1 MLERLDGLDITWIIG
16 LFAAIAAVLVV
27 EAFYITV
34 FKPESYRDQ
43 VNRRLRIMKDSHS
56 REEVLILLRRERG
69 LTADGF
75 YRLPIEALNRLMTQ
89 SGVTVSVTRL
99 VAGMVLIGAIAFAGV
114 FYVQRAV
121 LPALGAALLLGPVAP
136 ILILRML
143 RKRRWAAFGARF
155 PDALDIIVRSVKAG
169 HPVPIAIAMVAR
181 EMPDPIGSEFGM
193 LADEITYGSD
203 LETAMRNM
211 LARVGQEDLPLF
223 VTAISIQSAT
233 GGNLTEILS
242 NLSKVIRERFKMRRK
257 IKALSS
263 EGKFSAYALT
273 ALPILLFFAINAA
286 NPKFYGAIIH
296 MSVTQYAIGATLVW
310 MGIGNA
316 IMSKMVN
323 FRV

>member
-1 MLERLDGLDITWIIG
+1 MLDMLDRLDTTWIIG
-16 LFAAIAAVLVV
+16 LFAAVAVVLMV
-27 EAFYITV
+27 EAFYIAV

-89 SGVTVSVTRL
+89 SGVKVSVGRLIAAMAL
-99 VAGMVLIGAIAFAGV
+99 VAAAAFVGV
-114 FYVQRAV
+114 FVWQQAV
-121 LPALGAALLLGPVAP
+121 LPALGAAVLLGPVLP
-136 ILILRML
+136 VLVLRHL
-143 RKRRWAAFGARF
+143 RKRRWAAFGAGF
-155 PDALDIIVRSVKAG
+155 PDALDIIVRSVRAG

-193 LADEITYGSD
+193 LADEVTYGSD

-223 VTAISIQSAT
+223 VTAVSIQSST

-273 ALPILLFFAINAA
+273 ALPVLLFFAINAS
-286 NPKFYGAIIH
+286 NPKFYGDILHIEATRWALG
-296 MSVTQYAIGATLVW
+296 MTLVW

-323 FRV
+323 FKV

>member
-1 MLERLDGLDITWIIG
+1 MLAFLDQVDTTWIIG
-16 LFAAIAAVLVV
+16 LFAAITVVLMV

-56 REEVLILLRRERG
+56 REDVLVLLRRERG

-75 YRLPIEALNRLMTQ
+75 YRLPLEALNRLMTQ
-89 SGVTVSVTRL
+89 SGVKVSLARL
-99 VAGMVLIGAIAFAGV
+99 IAAMVIVAGATFIAVLITRDALVPALAA
-114 FYVQRAV
+114 AV
-121 LPALGAALLLGPVAP
+121 LMGPVLP
-136 ILILRML
+136 ILVLRFL
-143 RKRRWAAFGARF
+143 RKRRWGAFGAAF
-155 PDALDIIVRSVKAG
+155 PDALDIIVRSVRAG

-181 EMPDPIGSEFGM
+181 EMSDPIGTEFGM

-211 LARVGQEDLPLF
+211 MARVGQEDLPLF
-223 VTAISIQSAT
+223 VTAVSIQSST

-257 IKALSS
+257 IRALSS

-273 ALPILLFFAINAA
+273 ALPILLFLAINIT
-286 NPKFYGAIIH
+286 NPKFYGTIID
-296 MSVTQYAIGATLVW
+296 MEQTRWALGCTLVW

-316 IMSKMVN
+316 IMNKMVN
-323 FRV
+323 FKV

>member
-1 MLERLDGLDITWIIG
+1 MLDMLDRLDITWIIG
-16 LFAAIAAVLVV
+16 LFAAVAVVLMV
-27 EAFYITV
+27 EAFYIAV

-75 YRLPIEALNRLMTQ
+75 YRLPLEALNRLMTQ
-89 SGVTVSVTRL
+89 SGVKVSVGRLIAAIAL
-99 VAGMVLIGAIAFAGV
+99 VAAAAFTGV
-114 FYVQRAV
+114 FVWQKAV
-121 LPALGAALLLGPVAP
+121 LPALGAAVLLGPVLP
-136 ILILRML
+136 VLVLRHL
-143 RKRRWAAFGARF
+143 RKRRWAAFGAGF
-155 PDALDIIVRSVKAG
+155 PDALDIIVRSVRAG

-193 LADEITYGSD
+193 LADEVTYGSD

-223 VTAISIQSAT
+223 VTAVSIQSST

-273 ALPILLFFAINAA
+273 ALPVLLFCAINGA
-286 NPKFYGAIIH
+286 NPKFYGDILHIEATRWALG
-296 MSVTQYAIGATLVW
+296 MTLVW

-316 IMSKMVN
+316 IMNKMVN
-323 FRV
+323 FKV